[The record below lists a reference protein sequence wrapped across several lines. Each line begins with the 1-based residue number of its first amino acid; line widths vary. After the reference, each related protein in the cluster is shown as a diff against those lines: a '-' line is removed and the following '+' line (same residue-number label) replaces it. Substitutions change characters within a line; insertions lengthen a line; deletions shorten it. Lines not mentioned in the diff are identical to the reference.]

1 MTMAATWGPGAPMRS
16 DVVAC
21 IRHLRAFAMMLAGDR
36 RRADDLVG
44 NTIEQIFTA
53 ANWPPTWVD
62 LKVQMFAVLHGLH
75 YGALRPSTE
84 EPARQRE
91 SPLSQED
98 GLESDEL
105 LRIFGRLR
113 DEQREALIL
122 TIASGLSYEQAAEV
136 CRCGIVVIE
145 SRVSEAW
152 SELSRALREA
162 SPGRKT
168 NFATSNLLN
177 GPGA

>member
-1 MTMAATWGPGAPMRS
+1 MAATCGPGAPMRS

-21 IRHLRAFAMMLAGDR
+21 IRHLRAFATMLAGDR

-84 EPARQRE
+84 EPAQQRE
-91 SPLSQED
+91 SPLSKED

-113 DEQREALIL
+113 DERSKAGSWRPGSRNRGLWLRRDWRQIGQPHIFLLDRGRDAGGFYEL
-122 TIASGLSYEQAAEV
+122 ASSP
-136 CRCGIVVIE
+136 
-145 SRVSEAW
+145 
-152 SELSRALREA
+152 SELETGQRPSRL
-162 SPGRKT
+162 SWGQV
-168 NFATSNLLN
+168 AT
-177 GPGA
+177 